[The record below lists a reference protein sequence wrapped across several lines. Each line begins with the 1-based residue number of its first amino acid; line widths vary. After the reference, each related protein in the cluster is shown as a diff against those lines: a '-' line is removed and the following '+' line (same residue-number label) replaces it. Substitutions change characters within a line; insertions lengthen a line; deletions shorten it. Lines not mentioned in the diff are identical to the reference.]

1 MVGGDGAGQSC
12 AHVVTLSICVP
23 TFERPALL
31 ERALR
36 SVIGGT
42 NERADEVEIIVSD
55 DSRDDY
61 SALVCERLFA
71 TWRGRAQRIANRPG
85 VGMVENFNRCVSLAT
100 GHYILILH
108 DDDYLLP
115 NGLVAVLDSTASGQ
129 DQHPVLL
136 FGVDVVDDGG
146 RLRRRQTFTKE
157 RSLPPQTALLNVLS
171 NSSYVRFPG
180 MVVRKDAYEAVGP
193 FDVDLGGTTD
203 LDMWIKLFAL
213 YGVTCVPRTV
223 SAYTVHVEAHTTG
236 MFNPESIE
244 RISRIFERAKAKE
257 ILPPETIRRCGADF
271 FAQFILAG
279 AYRQLRVGN
288 QREARRTLAL
298 ANLPA
303 VRAAG
308 DSPRWLPVW
317 LAMHG
322 LVRAPLP
329 LLTRTTRWLERL
341 SPHTSIPWPR

>member
-1 MVGGDGAGQSC
+1 MALCRIWS
-12 AHVVTLSICVP
+12 AVVTLSVCIP

-36 SVIGGT
+36 SVIDLN
-42 NERADEVEIIVSD
+42 NERADQVEIIVSD

-61 SALVCERLFA
+61 STVVCERMFA
-71 TWRGRAQRIANRPG
+71 TWRGKARRIGNRPAL
-85 VGMVENFNRCVSLAT
+85 GMVENFNRCVSLAT
-100 GHYILILH
+100 GRYILILH

-115 NGLVAVLDSTASGQ
+115 NGLVAVLGSTADGD
-129 DQHPVLL
+129 DQHSVLL
-136 FGVDVVDDGG
+136 FGVDVVDDAG
-146 RLRRRQTFTKE
+146 RLRRRQSFAEE
-157 RSLPPQTALLNVLS
+157 RYLPPQRALLNVLS

-180 MVVRKDAYEAVGP
+180 MVVRKDAYERVGP

-203 LDMWIKLFAL
+203 LDMWIKLFAV
-213 YGVTCVPRTV
+213 YGVTCVPQTV

-236 MFNPESIE
+236 MFNPETIE
-244 RISRIFERAKAKE
+244 RIAHVFERTGEKG
-257 ILPPETIRRCGADF
+257 ILPSETIRRCSADF

-279 AYRQLRVGN
+279 AYRQLRVGD
-288 QREARRTLAL
+288 QDGARRTLAL

-308 DSPRWLPVW
+308 DSHRWLPVW

-322 LVRAPLP
+322 LVRAPRP
-329 LLTRTTRWLERL
+329 LLSRTTRWLERL
-341 SPHTSIPWPR
+341 SPHTSILWPR